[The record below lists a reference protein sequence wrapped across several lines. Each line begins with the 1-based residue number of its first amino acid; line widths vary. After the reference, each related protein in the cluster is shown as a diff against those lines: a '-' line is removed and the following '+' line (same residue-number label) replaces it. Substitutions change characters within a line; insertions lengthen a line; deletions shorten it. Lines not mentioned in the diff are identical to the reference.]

1 MASLGNSK
9 LLTGSIKRSVKGST
23 IIEVLV
29 AMVIILASF
38 GVLLLYGTRI
48 GAEYNRTSDGF
59 KEFYATQVCVEHA
72 KGNDLDVFQNNIRLM
87 LLVEDT
93 IIKQEDLVLY
103 RVFSSRRMNKMM
115 PFYDFYLNLNE
126 E

>member
-1 MASLGNSK
+1 
-9 LLTGSIKRSVKGST
+9 
-23 IIEVLV
+23 
-29 AMVIILASF
+29 MVIILASF
-38 GVLLLYGTRI
+38 GVLLLYGAQM
-48 GAEYNRTSDGF
+48 GAGYDRTSDSF

-72 KGNDLDVFQNNIRLM
+72 KGNDVDVFQDNTRLM

-103 RVFSSRRMNKMM
+103 RVFNSRKMNKIM